1 MRIQFGE
8 YTFDSDSREIR
19 RDDGR
24 PVHLTPKAFELL
36 HSLIADCPRAMSK
49 AELRERLW
57 PDVVVAEANL
67 KNLVAEIRAV
77 LGGDVIRT
85 VQRHG
90 YAFAAP
96 ASAPTSA
103 RLVGTGNLHHLKN
116 GKNLIG
122 RNAGCEVVLDFTGVS
137 RHHATI
143 RVAGAQCTIEDLGSK
158 NGTWKNE
165 ERLTAP
171 VELHDGDRVRF
182 GALALTFRSTD
193 VVGTTTAM

>member
-24 PVHLTPKAFELL
+24 PVHLTPKAFDLL
-36 HSLIADCPRAMSK
+36 HSLIAECPRAMSK

-90 YAFAAP
+90 LRGRHGPEGQALPVRGIRAA
-96 ASAPTSA
+96 
-103 RLVGTGNLHHLKN
+103 
-116 GKNLIG
+116 G
-122 RNAGCEVVLDFTGVS
+122 RD
-137 RHHATI
+137 
-143 RVAGAQCTIEDLGSK
+143 D
-158 NGTWKNE
+158 
-165 ERLTAP
+165 
-171 VELHDGDRVRF
+171 
-182 GALALTFRSTD
+182 
-193 VVGTTTAM
+193 